1 MEWNVNFKLKR
12 KKWDDDSWFDTTHIK
27 SEIITW
33 LEDLDYEIDDLNI
46 DEVGKK
52 ITPSRATM
60 QGIIGKCD

>member
-12 KKWDDDSWFDTTHIK
+12 KKEDDDSWSDITHIK

-46 DEVGKK
+46 EEVGKK
-52 ITPSRATM
+52 
-60 QGIIGKCD
+60 

>member
-46 DEVGKK
+46 EEVGKK
-52 ITPSRATM
+52 
-60 QGIIGKCD
+60 

>member
-12 KKWDDDSWFDTTHIK
+12 KESDDDSWFDTTHIK

-46 DEVGKK
+46 EEVGKK
-52 ITPSRATM
+52 
-60 QGIIGKCD
+60 

>member
-12 KKWDDDSWFDTTHIK
+12 KEWDDDSWFDTKHIK

-46 DEVGKK
+46 EEVGKK
-52 ITPSRATM
+52 
-60 QGIIGKCD
+60 

>member
-12 KKWDDDSWFDTTHIK
+12 KEWIEHLVYVTDDNSWFDTTHIK

-46 DEVGKK
+46 EEVGKK
-52 ITPSRATM
+52 
-60 QGIIGKCD
+60 

>member
-12 KKWDDDSWFDTTHIK
+12 KEWNDKSWFDTTLIK

-46 DEVGKK
+46 EEVGKK
-52 ITPSRATM
+52 
-60 QGIIGKCD
+60 